1 MINKSYFIEGPQLSP
16 QSVMMGKSCLKQ
28 RQKEEMLRLV
38 DNCKYCYEDNL
49 ITKEVP
55 DHAGWRKRI
64 CNCSWICCSKG
75 NYIKKK
81 WKPIVDVLWKFH
93 NFNCNLGGKPTLK
106 SGEDVS
112 LPEEDSGQ
120 LSEATTVREET
131 EVYCFKIIAIIEIQ
145 LTNQGCSWCPWL
157 EEEDLQLF
165 LELLC

>member
-75 NYIKKK
+75 EQNPERIMINRFFPQVTRERQRVLRKMKVK
-81 WKPIVDVLWKFH
+81 IVKL
-93 NFNCNLGGKPTLK
+93 
-106 SGEDVS
+106 
-112 LPEEDSGQ
+112 
-120 LSEATTVREET
+120 EET
-131 EVYCFKIIAIIEIQ
+131 SIMHLIQ
-145 LTNQGCSWCPWL
+145 ACLYYFVLLLLLTRM
-157 EEEDLQLF
+157 LQL
-165 LELLC
+165 L